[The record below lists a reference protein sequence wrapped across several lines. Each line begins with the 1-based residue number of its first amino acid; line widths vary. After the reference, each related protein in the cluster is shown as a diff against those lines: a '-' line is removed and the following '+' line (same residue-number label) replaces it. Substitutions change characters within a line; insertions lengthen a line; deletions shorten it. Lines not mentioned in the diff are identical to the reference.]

1 MPAVSHRGGEFASF
15 GITQGRLQNSRWSV
29 FFLKIGLVQRQSI
42 KRASPT
48 RPQGQSRS
56 PFSASL
62 QAPVVQKMDSTIH
75 WINHYPE
82 DKYQENQ
89 LRYPLDG
96 DLSDGQR
103 FLPFEQREPDLLF
116 DFSQVLELN
125 TQECGLFFSLRAFR
139 TENQCDGEWSSLFR
153 DQKESTKVTH
163 RFVVFKGCNSKFPIP
178 SPLFLM
184 SSRVVEVLTGL

>member
-1 MPAVSHRGGEFASF
+1 M
-15 GITQGRLQNSRWSV
+15 
-29 FFLKIGLVQRQSI
+29 
-42 KRASPT
+42 
-48 RPQGQSRS
+48 
-56 PFSASL
+56 
-62 QAPVVQKMDSTIH
+62 
-75 WINHYPE
+75 
-82 DKYQENQ
+82 
-89 LRYPLDG
+89 
-96 DLSDGQR
+96 
-103 FLPFEQREPDLLF
+103 F

-139 TENQCDGEWSSLFR
+139 TEKQCDGEWSSLFR